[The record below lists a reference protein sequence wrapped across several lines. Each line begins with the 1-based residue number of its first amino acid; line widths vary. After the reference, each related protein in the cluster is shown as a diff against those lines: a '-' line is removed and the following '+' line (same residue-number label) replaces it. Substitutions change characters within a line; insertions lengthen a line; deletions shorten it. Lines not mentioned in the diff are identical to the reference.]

1 MKFIWNLSANFFKYY
16 FYKISLETLRLIGYN
31 FDLKMK
37 FPWIKKNITII
48 TFYDLWIKSFRV
60 INLNLFLGFPFWLTV
75 RGLFRLGIF
84 AINKDWGLFIAFLRL
99 FINLKAKTFVCL
111 WRGVENW
118 WNNIFKFCRKGLRL
132 SWNGRLDK
140 INRLM
145 KKK

>member
-1 MKFIWNLSANFFKYY
+1 MNL
-16 FYKISLETLRLIGYN
+16 
-31 FDLKMK
+31 
-37 FPWIKKNITII
+37 KNITII
-48 TFYDLWIKSFRV
+48 TFYDLWIKSFRI

-132 SWNGRLDK
+132 SWKGRLDK

-145 KKK
+145 EKNMSRVLLRNKKIVASWTIFFRKKDYFL

>member
-1 MKFIWNLSANFFKYY
+1 MNL
-16 FYKISLETLRLIGYN
+16 
-31 FDLKMK
+31 
-37 FPWIKKNITII
+37 KNITII

-60 INLNLFLGFPFWLTV
+60 INLNLFLGFPFRLTV

-118 WNNIFKFCRKGLRL
+118 WNDIFKFCLKGLRL
-132 SWNGRLDK
+132 SWKRRLDK

-145 KKK
+145 KKKLSHAFYFELKKLWRVGQFFSEKKRLFFVKLQSLDS